1 MLTLKCCNTVIMT
14 LYSKLHV
21 LKKLKGYL
29 HENLIDFK
37 ECMLTSK
44 YAIVEALRLEVN
56 ATFSELSVRV

>member
-1 MLTLKCCNTVIMT
+1 M
-14 LYSKLHV
+14 

-56 ATFSELSVRV
+56 VTFSELSVRV